1 MTVKKGKAAK
11 KVTLPQELKAELA
24 SLSTEELEAVGK
36 LVASMTGGK
45 FVINEKVTKVATGG
59 QHSQAESLYTAL
71 ADYMYSENKQRSKP
85 FQILLSSQ
93 DNVAKLAVAKVKEF
107 DLFLDEAT
115 GKHELTMAERLKFYT
130 IVANLIG
137 SALKD
142 MKVVFTMSTMLHWLD
157 KAPVLFD
164 REFPSYIKSGL
175 LHMVVFASLQKRV
188 KGKSGHVKAGTSQE
202 AKTAQKR
209 SHKYR
214 RNREASNAARRQ
226 QYM

>member
-1 MTVKKGKAAK
+1 MAAKKTK

-24 SLSTEELEAVGK
+24 SLNTEELEAVGK

-45 FVINEKVTKVATGG
+45 FVVNEKVTKVETGG
-59 QHSQAESLYTAL
+59 QHSQAESLYTAI
-71 ADYMYSENKQRSKP
+71 AEYMYSENKQRVKP

-93 DNVAKLAVAKVKEF
+93 DNTAKLAVTKVKEF

-115 GKHELTMAERLKFYT
+115 GKHELTTAERLKFYS

-142 MKVVFTMSTMLHWLD
+142 MKVVFTMNTMLNWLD

-175 LHMVVFASLQKRV
+175 LHMIVFATLQKRV
-188 KGKSGHVKAGTSQE
+188 KGKSGHVKDSTSKE

-214 RNREASNAARRQ
+214 RNRDAANAARRQ
-226 QYM
+226 QYK